1 MIERLGLFFYYCD
14 CQLEEAVAEE
24 FDAVVKEDNLLMK
37 SDLPEKPRSPQEY
50 VQACRVKLWL
60 HAFPSL
66 LRSKST
72 FSRSKAF
79 KDHKYIDLAV
89 KRVVWR

>member
-1 MIERLGLFFYYCD
+1 MKYNLP
-14 CQLEEAVAEE
+14 
-24 FDAVVKEDNLLMK
+24 VKAL
-37 SDLPEKPRSPQEY
+37 SPQEY
-50 VQACRVKLWL
+50 VQASRVKLWM

-72 FSRSKAF
+72 FSRSKVF
-79 KDHKYIDLAV
+79 TEHKHIDLAV